1 MHTYKLK
8 QKFKDK
14 NIKLA
19 FYHLGVFLAGEIT
32 CLASGSSISFS
43 LQFRGPWDSHN
54 ISDMIFY
61 FPALHNST
69 SHLNS
74 NSKKKKIVLMRVDNI
89 LIFEKIL

>member
-43 LQFRGPWDSHN
+43 LQFRGP
-54 ISDMIFY
+54 
-61 FPALHNST
+61 
-69 SHLNS
+69 
-74 NSKKKKIVLMRVDNI
+74 
-89 LIFEKIL
+89 